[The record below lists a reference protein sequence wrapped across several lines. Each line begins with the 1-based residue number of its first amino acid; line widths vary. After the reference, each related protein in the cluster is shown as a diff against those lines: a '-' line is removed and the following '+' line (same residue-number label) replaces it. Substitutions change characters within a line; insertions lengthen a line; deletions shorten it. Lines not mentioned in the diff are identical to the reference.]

1 MKKGVLISLI
11 ALALAAIGI
20 LIAAAAFF
28 KKQDEDYRDELD
40 YDFDDDFDESYGLD
54 YEEVAEAAEDASEFA
69 E

>member
-28 KKQDEDYRDELD
+28 KKQDEDYHDELD
-40 YDFDDDFDESYGLD
+40 YDFDDFDDDYGLD
-54 YEEVAEAAEDASEFA
+54 YDEAAELAKDENEISE
-69 E
+69 